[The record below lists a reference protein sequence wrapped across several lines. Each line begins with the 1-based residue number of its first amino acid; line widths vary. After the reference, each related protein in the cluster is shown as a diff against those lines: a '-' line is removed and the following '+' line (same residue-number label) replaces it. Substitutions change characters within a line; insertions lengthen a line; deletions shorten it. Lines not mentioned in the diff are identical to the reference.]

1 MRRSRLTQALLLSL
15 ALHLGLGLVLYLAP
29 PPKRV
34 PPPTS
39 LQPLQVEV
47 VVRSPPPRAEP
58 PRSEPPAPQAPPLR
72 PPPPR
77 GASRP
82 PPASPPT
89 PPPVTATAPPPASTP
104 PEAPVPD
111 DVPEVP
117 DVPRAVQL
125 FPGPGGLAVPPSLGA
140 LPGPGG
146 STGRTLRPGDG
157 SSSAQLLAEERER
170 VQGRVQGFLD
180 DGMASLRV
188 QNGLVDPFFGDM
200 DRALEKGLSGA
211 PLFAYQGV
219 FKHFFK
225 ANPGANPLSE
235 LLASAGRYGAT
246 GSPDAPG
253 ESRGTESM
261 EDALRSGAAG
271 ARARSRPS
279 TVDVVDAYSRR
290 AGTLH
295 VELELEQS
303 PSGQVLGVKVLV
315 GSGNPLFDAYVVEHV
330 PKALAGLGPAPEHFS
345 ARKKGE
351 TVRSAWAVAGHVSFA
366 RTLKFSKLDELDAS
380 DAAYISALMP
390 FGLLSGNFE
399 ETRGEV
405 VIPDFR
411 RPHFDIKTRLLRVY
425 ERGGAGEGSSPT
437 PGPSGPQ

>member
-15 ALHLGLGLVLYLAP
+15 ALHLGLGLVLFLAP

-34 PPPTS
+34 PPPRS

-58 PRSEPPAPQAPPLR
+58 PPSEPPAPQAPPPR
-72 PPPPR
+72 PPPR
-77 GASRP
+77 GASRAP
-82 PPASPPT
+82 LASPPT
-89 PPPVTATAPPPASTP
+89 PPPVTATAPPPTSPP

-111 DVPEVP
+111 DVPQVP

-140 LPGPGG
+140 SPGPGG

-157 SSSAQLLAEERER
+157 PSSGQLLAEERER

-225 ANPGANPLSE
+225 ATPGANPLSG

-279 TVDVVDAYSRR
+279 TVDVVEGYSRR

-295 VELELEQS
+295 VELELEQA
-303 PSGQVLGVKVLV
+303 PSG
-315 GSGNPLFDAYVVEHV
+315 
-330 PKALAGLGPAPEHFS
+330 
-345 ARKKGE
+345 
-351 TVRSAWAVAGHVSFA
+351 
-366 RTLKFSKLDELDAS
+366 
-380 DAAYISALMP
+380 
-390 FGLLSGNFE
+390 
-399 ETRGEV
+399 
-405 VIPDFR
+405 
-411 RPHFDIKTRLLRVY
+411 
-425 ERGGAGEGSSPT
+425 
-437 PGPSGPQ
+437 